1 MTDERRD
8 ISQIV
13 GVRFGL
19 AGRLHYF
26 DATGF
31 DLTTGD
37 AVVVETDDGSRDGRV
52 AVSPG
57 QVLYSDLRGPMLRV
71 LRKS

>member
-1 MTDERRD
+1 MTEERTD
-8 ISQIV
+8 ISHIV
-13 GVRFGL
+13 GVRFGP

-31 DLTTGD
+31 DLSTGD
-37 AVVVETDDGSRDGRV
+37 DVVVETEDGSRDGRV

-57 QVLYSDLRGPMLRV
+57 WVLYSDLRGPMLRI